1 MSIEPMIL
9 RHGPTGI
16 DGCRRRSLGLRFPR
30 YLHLMGRRGKMLL
43 NARLG
48 GCRSHWQT
56 LTGDSHDGP
65 GERPL
70 LDLSTLIGLSP
81 DDAVAVA
88 TDAGFQDVRVLEFV
102 DDELIGAMDMSL
114 RPNRLNLEIENWRVR
129 RAVFGS

>member
-1 MSIEPMIL
+1 MPPAADVPNVLTPEQ
-9 RHGPTGI
+9 GYEATY
-16 DGCRRRSLGLRFPR
+16 RFVAQYYERERIVP
-30 YLHLMGRRGKMLL
+30 LMLMLM
-43 NARLG
+43 
-48 GCRSHWQT
+48 
-56 LTGDSHDGP
+56 
-65 GERPL
+65 PL